1 MLAKAGAGMLK
12 GGAKKIATNKL
23 LGRGKKKPQ
32 KPQAE
37 GGEQEKGGALAIR
50 PTTSLVPA
58 GPSAIVP
65 VGGDLG
71 KAGKGGGGG
80 GVKETLIRVQT

>member
-1 MLAKAGAGMLK
+1 MGWAAIGKAVGGAVK

-37 GGEQEKGGALAIR
+37 GGEYITKIDVFFQGHFPDAPI
-50 PTTSLVPA
+50 
-58 GPSAIVP
+58 
-65 VGGDLG
+65 
-71 KAGKGGGGG
+71 
-80 GVKETLIRVQT
+80 

>member
-1 MLAKAGAGMLK
+1 MAIWGALAKGAMGAAK
-12 GGAKKIATNKL
+12 GGAKKIAANKL

-50 PTTSLVPA
+50 PTTPLVPA
-58 GPSAIVP
+58 GPSGIVST
-65 VGGDLG
+65 GGDLE
-71 KAGKGGGGG
+71 KFC
-80 GVKETLIRVQT
+80 